1 MQKVLKRK
9 KGAVVISETEFN
21 GKHYVD
27 IRYNYEDKESGELK
41 PTRKGISLTY
51 KEFAK
56 LSKVIKAFRDDD
68 EFMENFEA
76 YKDEDGEDA

>member
-41 PTRKGISLTY
+41 PTKKGVALSYREFIKLFRLI
-51 KEFAK
+51 KECK
-56 LSKVIKAFRDDD
+56 TD
-68 EFMENFEA
+68 EAFMENLEKF
-76 YKDEDGEDA
+76 KDETVEE